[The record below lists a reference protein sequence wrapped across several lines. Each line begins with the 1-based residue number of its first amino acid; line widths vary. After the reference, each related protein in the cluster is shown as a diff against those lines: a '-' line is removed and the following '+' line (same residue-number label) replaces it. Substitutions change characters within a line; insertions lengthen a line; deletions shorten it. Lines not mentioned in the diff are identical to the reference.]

1 MAHYRKALAGTDA
14 LNTAI
19 FFVEAV
25 AGFKPAGS
33 ACSWTAGTV
42 SPTRFGR
49 VVLVGTHD
57 PLPRNEYRS
66 KADSESNTC
75 QEVIGVVVEPHA
87 GPHVQ
92 LQVGSDEIDRS
103 CDGVVPGSG

>member
-1 MAHYRKALAGTDA
+1 MAHYRKALAGADA

-49 VVLVGTHD
+49 AGARRHA
-57 PLPRNEYRS
+57 RS
-66 KADSESNTC
+66 AAKN
-75 QEVIGVVVEPHA
+75 
-87 GPHVQ
+87 
-92 LQVGSDEIDRS
+92 
-103 CDGVVPGSG
+103 